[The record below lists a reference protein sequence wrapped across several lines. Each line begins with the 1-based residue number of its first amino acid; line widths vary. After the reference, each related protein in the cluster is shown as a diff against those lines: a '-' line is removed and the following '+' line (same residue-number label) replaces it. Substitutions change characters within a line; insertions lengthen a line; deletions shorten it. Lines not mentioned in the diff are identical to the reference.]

1 MRGAHCRIW
10 VEAGGGRRRQG
21 QEAGAHRLEIC
32 EIMAVNASQA
42 VLLLLEGLSEVG
54 HLHSAAPVPVEC
66 IEDRLEQEDVRLD
79 VPGPESVGSVGGWG
93 WVPRLGCAKSRAQGA
108 LCFRRCVLI
117 LRQASPGPRSLL
129 LLDPSIAFL
138 RCKDT
143 VGS

>member
-1 MRGAHCRIW
+1 MRGAHGGVR
-10 VEAGGGRRRQG
+10 VEVEGQG
-21 QEAGAHRLEIC
+21 AGAHRLEIC

-79 VPGPESVGSVGGWG
+79 VPGPESVGSVGGWVG
-93 WVPRLGCAKSRAQGA
+93 LEAWVQGA
-108 LCFRRCVLI
+108 LCFRRRVLI
-117 LRQASPGPRSLL
+117 LRQAFPGPRSLL